1 MSLVALSINPIPSGA
16 VVGQLRTPDGLSLRF
31 ARWDATRPPIRG
43 TVCLFPGRG
52 EFIEKYFEVV
62 ADLRRR
68 GFVVAVLDWRGQGGS
83 ERRLA
88 DRRKGHVG
96 NYSEYDRDLRAFMT
110 GIVLPECPPPYIAL
124 AHSMGGQILLRN
136 AVLADSWF
144 ERMVLIAPMIA
155 LADRKVGYSQ
165 PIVRAIIRLGSAF
178 GQGRRYVPGGSGVSA
193 EEVPFARNELTSDA
207 ERFNRN
213 AAVLEAAPGLGIG
226 SPTVGWLAASF
237 NSMSRVAEP
246 DYPLRV
252 QRPLLLFAAGN
263 DAIVSTLAIENF
275 ALRLKVGTHVLVP
288 NARHEILQ
296 ETDDVRA
303 RFWAAFDAYLG
314 LDRAAA

>member
-43 TVCLFPGRG
+43 TICLFPGRG

-144 ERMVLIAPMIA
+144 ERMVLVAPMIA

-178 GQGRRYVPGGSGVSA
+178 GQGRRYVPGGNGVSA

-237 NSMSRVAEP
+237 NSMGRVAEP

-296 ETDDVRA
+296 ETDDVRR
-303 RFWAAFDAYLG
+303 RFWSAFDAYLG
-314 LDRAAA
+314 VDQVAA